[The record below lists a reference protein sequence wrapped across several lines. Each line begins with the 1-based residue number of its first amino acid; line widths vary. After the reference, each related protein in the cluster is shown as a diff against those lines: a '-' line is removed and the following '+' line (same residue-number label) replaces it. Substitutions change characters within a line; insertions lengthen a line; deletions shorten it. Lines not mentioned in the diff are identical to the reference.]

1 MPSQNRESIFNSN
14 TGYRHKNKEQKIMT
28 KRQKS
33 QMYQKK
39 GYLGNDRLMTMK
51 QSKQADKMYLLNSV
65 KYQDSEYVFSPIKHG
80 GQWY

>member
-1 MPSQNRESIFNSN
+1 
-14 TGYRHKNKEQKIMT
+14 
-28 KRQKS
+28 
-33 QMYQKK
+33 MYQKK

-51 QSKQADKMYLLNSV
+51 PSKQADKMYLRNSV